1 MKKILAGVILM
12 LIAPFS
18 FSQMKWIKVDSLFG
32 PLPSSIH
39 VYKTT
44 DSIEGKPN
52 IAFYAEVDI
61 NDKQINPTVDTTTRR
76 RLTPREFYEK
86 NAHPLLVVNCSFF
99 EFKDSRNLNVVMK
112 NGKLL
117 SYNTQSVFN
126 KKDSN
131 YHYITRS
138 AIGISPN
145 RKMDVA
151 WLYTDSSR
159 RWPYAMNYGPSPR
172 AGNDSTPSL
181 RKVAWA
187 MPCSFGR
194 KKYKWKM
201 ETAVG
206 GGPVLLYN
214 GDIRITNNEEKMFAG
229 KAISDKHPRTAM
241 GYTKEGKLIVLV
253 VQGRFA
259 GIAEGATLT
268 QEAIIL
274 KDIGC
279 SEAINLDGGG
289 STCMLINGKETITPS
304 DKTGERPVPAVFLIK

>member
-1 MKKILAGVILM
+1 MKKILAGVILT

-18 FSQMKWIKVDSLFG
+18 FAQLKWTKVDSLFG

-44 DSIEGKPN
+44 DTIEGKPN
-52 IAFYAEVDI
+52 IAFYAEVDM
-61 NDKQINPTVDTTTRR
+61 NDQQINPTVDTTTRR
-76 RLTPREFYEK
+76 RLTPKEFYEK

-99 EFKDSRNLNVVMK
+99 EFKESRNLNVVMK

-117 SYNTQSVFN
+117 SYNTQSVFD

-138 AIGISPN
+138 AIGISAK

-172 AGNDSTPSL
+172 SGKDSTPAL

-187 MPCSFGR
+187 QPCSFG
-194 KKYKWKM
+194 
-201 ETAVG
+201 
-206 GGPVLLYN
+206 
-214 GDIRITNNEEKMFAG
+214 
-229 KAISDKHPRTAM
+229 
-241 GYTKEGKLIVLV
+241 
-253 VQGRFA
+253 
-259 GIAEGATLT
+259 
-268 QEAIIL
+268 
-274 KDIGC
+274 
-279 SEAINLDGGG
+279 
-289 STCMLINGKETITPS
+289 
-304 DKTGERPVPAVFLIK
+304 